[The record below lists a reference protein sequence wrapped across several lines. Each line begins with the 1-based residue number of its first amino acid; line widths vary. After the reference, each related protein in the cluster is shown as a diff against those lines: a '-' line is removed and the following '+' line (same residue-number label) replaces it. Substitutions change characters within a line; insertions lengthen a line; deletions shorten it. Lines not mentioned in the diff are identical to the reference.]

1 MAFFRQTF
9 IDGVTVV
16 TAAWLNG
23 IQEVVGA
30 SAVTVEYSDSLT
42 YAVGDLTS
50 YNNNLYVCTTPITT
64 PEAWNASHWQQTSLQ
79 ALLAEKADTFDTITN
94 AQIDALF
101 GS

>member
-30 SAVTVEYSDSLT
+30 SAVAPEYSSSQVYSAGTLISHD
-42 YAVGDLTS
+42 
-50 YNNNLYVCTTPITT
+50 NKLYVNPSAIST

-79 ALLAEKADTFDTITN
+79 ELLNGKADNFDIITT
-94 AQIDALF
+94 AQIDSLF